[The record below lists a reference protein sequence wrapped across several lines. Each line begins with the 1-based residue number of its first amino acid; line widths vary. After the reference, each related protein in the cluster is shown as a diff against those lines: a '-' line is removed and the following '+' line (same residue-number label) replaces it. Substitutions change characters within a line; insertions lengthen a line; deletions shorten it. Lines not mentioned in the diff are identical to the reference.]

1 MGSYI
6 LNFTVYTM
14 AMCGLICFALFAY
27 KKFAAG
33 SFGGKKSEFL
43 GVEDSLSLAPRKMLY
58 VVRAGNERFL
68 IASDADKT
76 NLISKLQGGKLQPE
90 APTEP
95 ANFET
100 QMAQGCAV
108 AQKVVSPSELQT
120 KIIQRKQSEN
130 NSKIQNLQHGQKPL
144 STRQNREDFSHTN
157 KEKTA
162 FIGIDDLPQIKI
174 NSNKKNH
181 SADVLK
187 SMISRIKE

>member
-43 GVEDSLSLAPRKMLY
+43 GVEDSLSLAPRKTLY

-68 IASDADKT
+68 IAADADKT
-76 NLISKLQGGKLQPE
+76 NLISKLQSGKIQ
-90 APTEP
+90 TETPAAP

-100 QMAQGCAV
+100 QMKNINAAP
-108 AQKVVSPSELQT
+108 QKVLQNSELQT
-120 KIIQRKQSEN
+120 KIIHRKPAEANQPSRRQ
-130 NSKIQNLQHGQKPL
+130 KPIQNSGTQGDY
-144 STRQNREDFSHTN
+144 SDFG
-157 KEKTA
+157 KEKTT
-162 FIGIDDLPQIKI
+162 FIGIDDLPQIKL
-174 NSNKKNH
+174 NSKKKNQ

-187 SMISRIKE
+187 SMISRIKD